1 MQNELAHLLASRHR
15 AGLVADLGDLAEET
29 IRSRTGVSGV
39 ALRTTMKAARAV
51 DRDVVV
57 KVIDRMI
64 PDVLGALTP
73 QWTEFCAGREHAA
86 GHDAG
91 HEAGAGKAGAGD
103 ADATAGTEPQ
113 ADTTVGSVNHGDNA
127 ADETPGHSS
136 VGKVN
141 DFGEFL
147 DARRDT
153 TAEQLLAVS
162 DSWADRVDF
171 PALLTIYRGV
181 RGRAHGLIVPA
192 VPELGRIIQRHA
204 DNS

>member
-73 QWTEFCAGREHAA
+73 QWTQFCAGREHAA

-91 HEAGAGKAGAGD
+91 AGD
-103 ADATAGTEPQ
+103 AEATAGSEPQ
-113 ADTTVGSVNHGDNA
+113 ADATVGSANHGDNA
-127 ADETPGHSS
+127 TAETPGHGS

-141 DFGEFL
+141 DFGQFL

>member
-1 MQNELAHLLASRHR
+1 MHNELAHLLASRHR
-15 AGLVADLGDLAEET
+15 AGLVADLGELAEET

-73 QWTEFCAGREHAA
+73 QWTEFCAGREGASGGDPCAEADAA
-86 GHDAG
+86 TDAAATG
-91 HEAGAGKAGAGD
+91 GSQ
-103 ADATAGTEPQ
+103 ADAT
-113 ADTTVGSVNHGDNA
+113 VGAANHGDNEADVTA
-127 ADETPGHSS
+127 AHGS
-136 VGKVN
+136 VGTDQ
-141 DFGEFL
+141 DFGQFL

>member
-15 AGLVADLGDLAEET
+15 AGLVADLGELAEET

-73 QWTEFCAGREHAA
+73 QWTEFCAGREDASGGDPGA
-86 GHDAG
+86 EADTADAG
-91 HEAGAGKAGAGD
+91 SRP
-103 ADATAGTEPQ
+103 DATVDAANNRDKQTNITAGNR
-113 ADTTVGSVNHGDNA
+113 SV
-127 ADETPGHSS
+127 ETGQ
-136 VGKVN
+136 
-141 DFGEFL
+141 DFAEFL

>member
-15 AGLVADLGDLAEET
+15 AGLVADLGELAEET

-64 PDVLGALTP
+64 PDVLGAPTA
-73 QWTEFCAGREHAA
+73 QWTEFCAGREDASGGDPDA
-86 GHDAG
+86 EADTADAG
-91 HEAGAGKAGAGD
+91 SRP
-103 ADATAGTEPQ
+103 DATIGAANNRDNQ
-113 ADTTVGSVNHGDNA
+113 ADITAGNRSV
-127 ADETPGHSS
+127 ETSQ
-136 VGKVN
+136 
-141 DFGEFL
+141 DFAEFL

-153 TAEQLLAVS
+153 TAEQFLAVS

-181 RGRAHGLIVPA
+181 RGRAHGFIVPA

>member
-15 AGLVADLGDLAEET
+15 AGLVADLGELAEET

-39 ALRTTMKAARAV
+39 ALRTTMKAAHAV

-73 QWTEFCAGREHAA
+73 QWTEFCAGREDASGGDPDA
-86 GHDAG
+86 EADTADAG
-91 HEAGAGKAGAGD
+91 SRT
-103 ADATAGTEPQ
+103 DATVGAANNRDNQ
-113 ADTTVGSVNHGDNA
+113 ADITAGNRSVATGQ
-127 ADETPGHSS
+127 
-136 VGKVN
+136 
-141 DFGEFL
+141 DFAEFL

>member
-15 AGLVADLGDLAEET
+15 AGLVADLGELAEET

-64 PDVLGALTP
+64 PDVLGALTR
-73 QWTEFCAGREHAA
+73 QWTEFCAGREDASGGDPDA
-86 GHDAG
+86 EADTADAG
-91 HEAGAGKAGAGD
+91 SRS
-103 ADATAGTEPQ
+103 DATVGAANNRDNQ
-113 ADTTVGSVNHGDNA
+113 ADITAGNRSV
-127 ADETPGHSS
+127 ETGQ
-136 VGKVN
+136 
-141 DFGEFL
+141 DFAEFL

>member
-15 AGLVADLGDLAEET
+15 AGLVADLGELAEET

-73 QWTEFCAGREHAA
+73 QWTEFCAGQEDASGGDPDA
-86 GHDAG
+86 EADTADAG
-91 HEAGAGKAGAGD
+91 SRP
-103 ADATAGTEPQ
+103 DATIGAANNKDNQ
-113 ADTTVGSVNHGDNA
+113 ADITAGNRSV
-127 ADETPGHSS
+127 ETGQ
-136 VGKVN
+136 
-141 DFGEFL
+141 DFAEFL

>member
-15 AGLVADLGDLAEET
+15 AGLVADLGELAEET

-57 KVIDRMI
+57 KVINRMI

-73 QWTEFCAGREHAA
+73 QWTEFCAGREDASGGDPGA
-86 GHDAG
+86 EADTADAG
-91 HEAGAGKAGAGD
+91 SRP
-103 ADATAGTEPQ
+103 DATVDAANNRDKQ
-113 ADTTVGSVNHGDNA
+113 ADITAGNRSV
-127 ADETPGHSS
+127 ETGQ
-136 VGKVN
+136 
-141 DFGEFL
+141 DFAEFL
-147 DARRDT
+147 GARRDT

>member
-15 AGLVADLGDLAEET
+15 AGLVADLGELAEET
-29 IRSRTGVSGV
+29 IRSRTGLSGV

-73 QWTEFCAGREHAA
+73 QWTEFCAGREDASGGDPCAEADAA
-86 GHDAG
+86 TDAAATG
-91 HEAGAGKAGAGD
+91 GSQ
-103 ADATAGTEPQ
+103 ADAT
-113 ADTTVGSVNHGDNA
+113 VGAANHGDNEEDVTA
-127 ADETPGHSS
+127 AHGS
-136 VGKVN
+136 VGTGQ
-141 DFGEFL
+141 DFGQFL

-192 VPELGRIIQRHA
+192 VSELGRIIQRHA

>member
-15 AGLVADLGDLAEET
+15 AGLVADLGELAEET

-73 QWTEFCAGREHAA
+73 QWTEFCAGQEYASGGDTDAEA
-86 GHDAG
+86 GTADAG
-91 HEAGAGKAGAGD
+91 SRS
-103 ADATAGTEPQ
+103 DATVGAANNKDNQ
-113 ADTTVGSVNHGDNA
+113 ADITAGNRPVATGQ
-127 ADETPGHSS
+127 
-136 VGKVN
+136 
-141 DFGEFL
+141 DFAEFL